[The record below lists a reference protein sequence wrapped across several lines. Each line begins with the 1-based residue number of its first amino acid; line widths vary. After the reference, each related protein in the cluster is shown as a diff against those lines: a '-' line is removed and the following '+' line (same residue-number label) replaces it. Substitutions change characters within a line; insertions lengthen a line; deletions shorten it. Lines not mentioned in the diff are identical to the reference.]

1 MNTKVIAID
10 QSTSA
15 TKAMLFDEECHLL
28 HRVNIPHQQYYP
40 RAGWVEHDAR
50 EIFAHVL
57 ESVARLLDIDKETD
71 CKYSLALTNQRET
84 VVVWNRHTGQPVY
97 PAIVWQCCRG
107 AEICQT
113 LKDQGYEKMVQEKS
127 GLLLDPYFSA
137 SGVKWILD
145 NVDGAREAADKGD
158 LLMGTI
164 DSWVIWKLTEG
175 AVHATDYTNAS
186 RTLLFNIHTLDW
198 DDDLLSLFTI
208 PRCMMPEAR
217 PCDSFFG
224 ETTFGGLFTEP
235 IPIAGVLGDSHGA
248 LVGQMC
254 FSAGLGKSTYG
265 TGSSL
270 MINIGEQPVAPPDG
284 LVTSV
289 GFSALGKI
297 FYAFEGNIH
306 CTGATIKWLTDNL
319 RLIDSPAMAEE
330 EATQV
335 EDTGG
340 VYFVPAFA
348 GLGAPWWRSDVKATI
363 QGMTLGTTKAHV
375 LRAALESIAYQ
386 VKDLVD
392 MMTRSAGIQLQELRV
407 DGGPT
412 RNRFLMQLQSDVLQS
427 AVSTSN
433 LEEASSLGAVV
444 MNGFARKKWTDFD
457 QVAAMRQAKEPVRP
471 QMPPEK
477 VDALHQGWLAAVQH
491 LLK

>member
-1 MNTKVIAID
+1 MKTKVIAID

-71 CKYSLALTNQRET
+71 CKYSLAITNQRET
-84 VVVWNRHTGQPVY
+84 VVVWNKYTGQPVY

-107 AEICQT
+107 AEICQA
-113 LKDQGYEKMVQEKS
+113 LKEKGYEKMVQEKS

-145 NVDGAREAADKGD
+145 NVEGAREAADKGD

-208 PRCMMPEAR
+208 PRSMMPEAR

-224 ETTFGGLFTEP
+224 ETTFDGLFTEP

-265 TGSSL
+265 TGSSV

-289 GFSALGKI
+289 GFSALGRV

-306 CTGATIKWLTDNL
+306 CTGGNHQMVDRQPAAYRFTGHGRGRSRTGRRYRG
-319 RLIDSPAMAEE
+319 RLFCTSLCRTGRSLVAFRRKGNHPGNDAGNNEGPYC
-330 EATQV
+330 
-335 EDTGG
+335 TGG
-340 VYFVPAFA
+340 PRIYRLSGQGPGRYDDPFGRYSVA
-348 GLGAPWWRSDVKATI
+348 GVACRWW
-363 QGMTLGTTKAHV
+363 
-375 LRAALESIAYQ
+375 AY
-386 VKDLVD
+386 
-392 MMTRSAGIQLQELRV
+392 
-407 DGGPT
+407 P
-412 RNRFLMQLQSDVLQS
+412 
-427 AVSTSN
+427 
-433 LEEASSLGAVV
+433 
-444 MNGFARKKWTDFD
+444 
-457 QVAAMRQAKEPVRP
+457 
-471 QMPPEK
+471 
-477 VDALHQGWLAAVQH
+477 
-491 LLK
+491 